1 MISETKI
8 DESFPVCQFEIDGLN
23 IPFRVD
29 RDQKGGGIMLYFKED
44 LTAKLLSINRT
55 NENCFVELNLKRTK
69 WLISYSYNSNKSNI
83 YSHLEFLSRN
93 LDLVSSKYDNYL
105 VVRDFH
111 VFVKEA
117 NIKNFCERFSLKNLI
132 KDPICYKNSN
142 NPNCMDLMFTNK
154 AGCF

>member
-69 WLISYSYNSNKSNI
+69 WLISYSYNPSRSNI
-83 YSHLEFLSRN
+83 
-93 LDLVSSKYDNYL
+93 
-105 VVRDFH
+105 
-111 VFVKEA
+111 
-117 NIKNFCERFSLKNLI
+117 
-132 KDPICYKNSN
+132 
-142 NPNCMDLMFTNK
+142 
-154 AGCF
+154 